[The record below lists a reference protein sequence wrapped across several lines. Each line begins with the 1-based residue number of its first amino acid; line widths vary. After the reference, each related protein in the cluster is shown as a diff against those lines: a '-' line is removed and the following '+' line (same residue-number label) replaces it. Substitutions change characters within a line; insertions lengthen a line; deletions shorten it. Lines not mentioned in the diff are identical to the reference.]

1 MRRVVTCHV
10 LHSHVAL
17 SQSLV
22 HRQQAGDLLD
32 DDLPGQFDGPVAVVR
47 PLSLRLEPTGFLT
60 NGQTDRQKEEEKE
73 GDGRPEG
80 TKHHRIKSGRH
91 EGGSHCETLTDSGQT
106 ADPKSRLLSSHNS
119 LTDKVLAT
127 SGTFQI
133 TQVQGV
139 RSH

>member
-1 MRRVVTCHV
+1 MRRAVPCDV

-22 HRQQAGDLLD
+22 DRQQAGDLLD
-32 DDLPGQFDGPVAVVR
+32 DDLPGQLDGPVAVVG

-60 NGQTDRQKEEEKE
+60 NGQTDRQKEEKEE

-91 EGGSHCETLTDSGQT
+91 GGGSHCETLTDSEN
-106 ADPKSRLLSSHNS
+106 PKFRPLSSHNS
-119 LTDKVLAT
+119 LTDKVLVT
-127 SGTFQI
+127 SGVFQI
-133 TQVQGV
+133 TRVQGV
-139 RSH
+139 HSH